1 MHADLSEYNILYHDE
16 RLYIIDVSQSV
27 EHEHPH
33 AFDFLRKDISNME
46 DFFGRYGV
54 KVLGLRRAFEFVT
67 KENLVGAGDSISE
80 EEMLER
86 WIEDARLG
94 TGAEDGAIGDN
105 DETKDRAQAR
115 ASQQDHE
122 DAVFMRSYIPR
133 HLNDLY
139 DPERDVDMVA
149 KGEGQKL
156 IYANMLGLVQPAVNT
171 AIEAPPTQEKTEK
184 SVNFASDGVEHL
196 SLSSAASEAA
206 SSGSDDSEDSDIDD
220 SESGEAGEGE
230 VAERK
235 PRGHRHEDKD
245 VKKERKKA
253 AKEEAREKR
262 KHKMKKA
269 DKKKKVKAS
278 RH

>member
-67 KENLVGAGDSISE
+67 KENLVGAGESISE
-80 EEMLER
+80 EEILER
-86 WIEDARLG
+86 WIEDAGLG
-94 TGAEDGAIGDN
+94 AEAEDGAIGDN
-105 DETKDRAQAR
+105 DETKDRSQAR

-122 DAVFMRSYIPR
+122 DAVFMKSYIPR

-149 KGEGQKL
+149 KGEGQNL
-156 IYANMLGLVQPAVNT
+156 IYADMLGLVQPAGNT
-171 AIEAPPTQEKTEK
+171 PNEAPEKTEK
-184 SVNFASDGVEHL
+184 SVKFATDGVEHL
-196 SLSSAASEAA
+196 SLSSDEVA
-206 SSGSDDSEDSDIDD
+206 SSGSDDSEDSDSDD
-220 SESGEAGEGE
+220 SDAGDAGEGE
-230 VAERK
+230 FTERK

-262 KHKMKKA
+262 KHKMKKS

>member
-94 TGAEDGAIGDN
+94 AGAEDGAIGDN

-149 KGEGQKL
+149 KGEGQNL

-171 AIEAPPTQEKTEK
+171 PIEAPPIQEKTQK
-184 SVNFASDGVEHL
+184 SVKFASDGVEHL
-196 SLSSAASEAA
+196 SLSSAEAA

-220 SESGEAGEGE
+220 SESGEVGEGE
-230 VAERK
+230 FAERK